1 MCSQFL
7 SRASP
12 GTRLWG
18 YMGCT
23 ELPRVKNVQHV
34 ILSPRVQLE
43 IKCSIANAL
52 TKVAQGATKQRS
64 RSWVRGQQA
73 DREQGT
79 PGRRLGE
86 VSVFSDGGSWGGVE
100 VRAWWG
106 DGGKRDSVQAL
117 PWPQITNKGHS
128 QSGQCIHWS
137 VRLISH
143 RERRKAD
150 VTRNPGMRNC

>member
-7 SRASP
+7 SRARP
-12 GTRLWG
+12 GARLWG
-18 YMGCT
+18 YTGCT
-23 ELPRVKNVQHV
+23 ELPGVKHVLHV
-34 ILSPRVQLE
+34 ILFPRVQLE

-52 TKVAQGATKQRS
+52 TKVAQGAAKQRS

-73 DREQGT
+73 DGEQGT
-79 PGRRLGE
+79 LGRHLRE
-86 VSVFSDGGSWGGVE
+86 VSVFSDWGSWGGVE
-100 VRAWWG
+100 VRTWRG
-106 DGGKRDSVQAL
+106 DRGKRDSVQAL

-137 VRLISH
+137 VRLITH